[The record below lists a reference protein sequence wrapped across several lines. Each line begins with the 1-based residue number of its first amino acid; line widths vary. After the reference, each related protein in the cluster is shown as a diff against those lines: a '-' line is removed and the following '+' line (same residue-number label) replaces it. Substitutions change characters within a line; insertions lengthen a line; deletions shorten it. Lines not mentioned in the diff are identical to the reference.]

1 MEVNIRQLQGP
12 NDEGPEEAEN
22 IEGKHPIVPTQ
33 CLGAVPYLLEEV
45 GFETT
50 SPRQVHQ
57 GLQ

>member
-22 IEGKHPIVPTQ
+22 IERKHPVIPTQ
-33 CLGAVPYLLEEV
+33 CPSAVPHLLEEV
-45 GFETT
+45 GSQTT

>member
-1 MEVNIRQLQGP
+1 MEVNIRQLQGA

-22 IEGKHPIVPTQ
+22 IERKHPAIPTQ
-33 CLGAVPYLLEEV
+33 CPSPVPHLLEEV